1 MGERET
7 VEAEPPQ
14 AQEFAAVLRLARMVR
29 LQTSMLQRSWTVV
42 MYGEGV
48 ESEAAMHWSNPESGP
63 EVTSFVEFVSSQ
75 AGWRVR

>member
-7 VEAEPPQ
+7 VKAEPPQ

-29 LQTSMLQRSWTVV
+29 LQTSVLQRSWAVV

-48 ESEAAMHWSNPESGP
+48 KCETAMHWSTPESGP
-63 EVTSFVEFVSSQ
+63 
-75 AGWRVR
+75 